1 MANYFWH
8 SIVALPLLAGCY
20 RYVPAKHTELSP
32 ATAVS
37 VALSTRGTLNVVNRL
52 GENVSVLE
60 GNVTEASASSLTL
73 ALLAVRRR
81 GEVAPSTWSGES
93 ITLSPDEIE
102 QVRRRQ
108 LSPGR
113 TAIASAVVG
122 AASVGIVVGI
132 AKATGEASGTI
143 GGKPS
148 PNP

>member
-1 MANYFWH
+1 MANNFWP
-8 SIVALPLLAGCY
+8 SIIALPLLVGCY

-32 ATAVS
+32 ANAVS

-52 GENVSVLE
+52 GENVAVVE
-60 GNVTEASASSLTL
+60 GNVTEATASSLTL
-73 ALLAVRRR
+73 ALVAVRRR
-81 GEVAPSTWSGES
+81 GEVAPSTWSGEF
-93 ITLSPDEIE
+93 ITLSLEDIE

-108 LSPGR
+108 LSRGR
-113 TAIASAVVG
+113 TAIASAAVG

-132 AKATGEASGTI
+132 ARATGEASGTI